1 MAVSQRGE
9 LKRSLGISQ
18 GVAMAVG
25 AVVGVSILALPAMT
39 AREAGPAA
47 LLSWLGMAL
56 LSIPIVLC
64 IAELAARQP
73 TAGGVL
79 DYVSNAF
86 GERASTALG
95 IAFLGTIPI
104 GMPVIS
110 IIGARYAVH
119 AAGLPIDWATW
130 LAFGAAVVA
139 VLLNALGVKLAG
151 RIQVVVVVLVVALV
165 IVCTCAAL
173 PLVDRRHLVPFAPAG
188 HAAIVAATVPI
199 FFSFVGWEMVA
210 PMAEEFRNPARDL
223 RKSLLLAVGIV
234 GVMYL
239 AFAFVTI
246 ATGVYLHGD
255 GIDSFSALAEK
266 SLGRYGL
273 YATTF
278 LACLVAYA
286 SLHINVAG
294 FSRML
299 YSQAR
304 EGRLPPYFAKVSVRS
319 GAPVPALA
327 LTLGLFVIVF
337 ALIGIYHPDLVFL
350 VKWPATVFIF
360 AYLFTTAAGFQLLR
374 DRRTGRTVSAIG
386 FALCAIAFVS
396 SGWLMLFPLALFS
409 VGYFVGRRPNAA
421 AQAIK

>member
-1 MAVSQRGE
+1 
-9 LKRSLGISQ
+9 
-18 GVAMAVG
+18 MAVG

-79 DYVSNAF
+79 DYVSSAF

-119 AAGLPIDWATW
+119 AAGLPIAWATW
-130 LAFGAAVVA
+130 LAFGAAAIA
-139 VLLNALGVKLAG
+139 VFLNALGVKLAG

-165 IVCTCAAL
+165 VVCTSAAI
-173 PLVDRRHLVPFAPAG
+173 PLVDRHYLVPFSPAG
-188 HAAIVAATVPI
+188 NTAIVAATVPI

-223 RKSLLLAVGIV
+223 RRSLLIAVAIV

-246 ATGVYLHGD
+246 STGVYRYGD

-266 SLGRYGL
+266 SLGKYGL

-304 EGRLPPYFAKVSVRS
+304 EGRLPTYFAKVSVSS

-327 LTLGLFVIVF
+327 LTLVMFTFVF
-337 ALIGIYHPDLVFL
+337 TLIGIYHPDLGFL

-374 DRRTGRTVSAIG
+374 ENKMGRALSAIG

-396 SGWLMLFPLALFS
+396 SGWLMLFPLGLFAA
-409 VGYFVGRRPNAA
+409 GYFVSRRSGSV
-421 AQAIK
+421 AQAIE